1 MTAGNDETGIDQ
13 VRGPRRVHGIVPSA
27 HARLMVRGDT
37 PRRAAASATVRWSI
51 IGSTLTAIAALARS
65 AGPTEC
71 DTK

>member
-27 HARLMVRGDT
+27 HARLIVLGDT

-51 IGSTLTAIAALARS
+51 IGSTLTEVVGRAQSALQ
-65 AGPTEC
+65 TEC
-71 DTK
+71 GKY

>member
-37 PRRAAASATVRWSI
+37 PRRAAASATVR
-51 IGSTLTAIAALARS
+51 
-65 AGPTEC
+65 
-71 DTK
+71 